1 MSTRLVSSGG
11 LDPGDQQIFLIYNPY
26 VEARGTEGMKE
37 VVPCLGHLKE
47 RIPEDVGRH
56 FKHNVGCVR
65 CMDCLPANFA
75 VNLCEDRSHSSHTLF
90 LPRFLLVPYFTRF
103 QHAYIH
109 QTEMFTSL
117 ALGGGGVRGVIH
129 VGGLAAL
136 EATRGNLTFPDGV
149 YGCSIGAIVATAVAF
164 GLTSAQIKEMMI
176 QHFDVSRF
184 LPTVR
189 MSSFRDVVVSKGAFD
204 MELFDIGLLAA
215 FQSQGLD
222 LRDKLIRDA
231 SQPLFIAASNITTRR
246 PVFFTGRIPLL
257 EALRCSCCLPLVY
270 TPQVLRG
277 NVYLDGGLY
286 MNSLDEFVPPGTLVF
301 HISYSPRPVTPANL
315 SDLSVVEFLKHLYVG
330 RVRIGEHANRLWF
343 QEDEIH
349 ILEEL
354 TPEKK
359 ERMYQIGY
367 SQALQFLSKRA
378 AEKLE

>member
-1 MSTRLVSSGG
+1 MGSRLVSTCG
-11 LDPGDQQIFLIYNPY
+11 LDPGDQQVLLIHDPHMKS
-26 VEARGTEGMKE
+26 RCTEGVKE
-37 VVPCLGHLKE
+37 VVSCLGHLEE
-47 RIPEDVGRH
+47 RIP
-56 FKHNVGCVR
+56 KHVCRYLEYDVR
-65 CMDCLPANFA
+65 CSGGVNCLSADFA
-75 VNLCEDRSHSSHTLF
+75 VDLCEDGSHSSHALF

-189 MSSFRDVVVSKGAFD
+189 MSSFRDVVVSKGAFG
-204 MELFDIGLLAA
+204 MELFDTGLLAA

-222 LRDKLIRDA
+222 LRDKRICDA

-246 PVFFTGRIPLL
+246 PVFFTGRVPLL
-257 EALRCSCCLPLVY
+257 DALRCSCCLPLVY
-270 TPQVLRG
+270 TPQVFQG

-286 MNSLDEFVPPGTLVF
+286 MNSLDDFVPPGTLVF

-315 SDLSVVEFLKHLYVG
+315 PDLSVTEFLKHLYVG
-330 RVRIGEHANRLWF
+330 RMRIGECADRLWF
-343 QEDEIH
+343 QEDDIH

-359 ERMYQIGY
+359 ERMYQVGY
-367 SQALQFLSKRA
+367 SQALRFLSKRA
-378 AEKLE
+378 AKKLE